1 MFSAKEY
8 LMWNWDQGRMGYF
21 QYDVLR
27 EVSRFVITHQ
37 WSGNNSTLIRSET
50 GQPFSAPT
58 THSAWRNYKRIFK
71 LCLLFSEKDGVAL
84 STPVAQ
90 ILAQS
95 GAVTC
100 DEYLHFLVEATT
112 DPSPAL
118 TGWKAVAEGQ
128 AVRHPLCFALKYLL
142 AKVASLNE
150 PITPIYEVIGAY
162 IDSGFSGA
170 EDDTAF
176 LNLMPKRATYEQ
188 IGRSADPRQ
197 ARESIKFIS
206 QISYLHS
213 DDSNIITSL
222 SQEDAMDIFQDIQ
235 PVAGPYEVDG
245 NLEIQR
251 LAALFKDGSEH
262 DFFDYKN
269 TTVSDVLES
278 GFSEG
283 SKVKKTHI
291 VIERNSKLRD
301 LFFYRTPASVC
312 DACSM
317 DTQKKYPWMGR
328 VLDLHHILPLSSGT
342 RVDSRTG
349 TMLDD
354 LVPVCPTCHR
364 AIHRFYD
371 GHLKTETRK
380 DFLNEK
386 EARAIYAQA
395 KGDIIKGDCYV

>member
-1 MFSAKEY
+1 
-8 LMWNWDQGRMGYF
+8 MGYF

-27 EVSRFVITHQ
+27 EVSRFVTTHQ
-37 WSGNNSTLIRSET
+37 WSGNDSTLIRSET
-50 GQPFSAPT
+50 GQPFSAPE

-71 LCLLFSEKDGVAL
+71 LCLLFSEKDGIAIP
-84 STPVAQ
+84 TPVAQ
-90 ILAQS
+90 IMAQS
-95 GAVTC
+95 GVVTC

-118 TGWKAVAEGQ
+118 TGWKVVAEGHP
-128 AVRHPLCFALKYLL
+128 VRHPLCFALKYLL
-142 AKVASLNE
+142 AKVAGLNE
-150 PITPIYEVIGAY
+150 PITPMYEVIGAY
-162 IDSGFSGA
+162 ISSGFTGA

-176 LNLMPKRATYEQ
+176 LGLMANRDRYEQ
-188 IGRSADPRQ
+188 IGRGADPRQ

-213 DDSNIITSL
+213 DGSNIITSL
-222 SQEDAMDIFQDIQ
+222 SREDAMNIFQDIQ
-235 PVAGPYEVDG
+235 PISGPHENDG
-245 NLEIQR
+245 DKEIQR

-262 DFFDYKN
+262 DFFDYSN
-269 TTVSDVLES
+269 TIVTDVLES
-278 GFSEG
+278 GFAEG

-291 VIERNSKLRD
+291 VIERNSKLRQ
-301 LFFYRTPASVC
+301 LFFERKPTTIC
-312 DACSM
+312 DACNM
-317 DTQKKYPWMGR
+317 DTHKKYPWVKH

-371 GHLKTETRK
+371 GHLKAETRK
-380 DFLNEK
+380 DFLNER
-386 EARAIYAQA
+386 EARDIYIQA
-395 KGDIIKGDCYV
+395 KGEIIKGDCYA

>member
-1 MFSAKEY
+1 
-8 LMWNWDQGRMGYF
+8 MWNWDQGHLAYF

-27 EVSRFVITHQ
+27 EVSRFVTTHQ
-37 WSGNNSTLIRSET
+37 WQRNDSYLIRDET
-50 GQPFSAPT
+50 GLPFRAPD
-58 THSAWRNYKRIFK
+58 THTPWRQYARVFK
-71 LCLLFSEKDGVAL
+71 TCLLISEDNGVAVP
-84 STPVAQ
+84 TPIAQ
-90 ILAQS
+90 LLTQS

-112 DPSPAL
+112 DPLPAL
-118 TGWKAVAEGQ
+118 IGWKAVAEGQ
-128 AVRHPLCFALKYLL
+128 TVRHPLCFALKYLL
-142 AKVASLNE
+142 AKVAGLNE

-176 LNLMPKRATYEQ
+176 LNLMPKRTTYEK
-188 IGRSADPRQ
+188 IGNDAKPRQ

-213 DDSNIITSL
+213 DGSNIITSL
-222 SQEDAMDIFQDIQ
+222 SQEDAMNIFQDIH
-235 PVAGPYEVDG
+235 PISGPRETDG
-245 NLEIQR
+245 DLEIQR

-269 TTVSDVLES
+269 TIVSDVLES

-301 LFFYRTPASVC
+301 LFFDRTPTTIC

-317 DTQKKYPWMGR
+317 DTKKKYPWVER

-342 RVDSRTG
+342 RVDAKTG
-349 TMLDD
+349 TILKD

-371 GHLKTETRK
+371 GHLKAETRK

-386 EARAIYAQA
+386 EARDIYAQA
-395 KGDIIKGDCYV
+395 KGEIIKGDCHA

>member
-1 MFSAKEY
+1 
-8 LMWNWDQGRMGYF
+8 MWNWDQGHLAYF

-27 EVSRFVITHQ
+27 EVSRFVTTHQ
-37 WSGNNSTLIRSET
+37 WQRNDSYLIRDET
-50 GQPFSAPT
+50 GLPFKAPD
-58 THSAWRNYKRIFK
+58 THTPWRQYARVFK
-71 LCLLFSEKDGVAL
+71 TCLLISEENGVAVP
-84 STPVAQ
+84 TPIAQ
-90 ILAQS
+90 ILTQA

-112 DPSPAL
+112 DPLPAL

-128 AVRHPLCFALKYLL
+128 PVRHPLCFALKYLL
-142 AKVASLNE
+142 AKVAGLNE

-176 LNLMPKRATYEQ
+176 LNLMPKRTTYEK
-188 IGRSADPRQ
+188 IGKDADPRQ

-213 DDSNIITSL
+213 DGSNIITSL
-222 SQEDAMDIFQDIQ
+222 SQEDAMNIFQDIH
-235 PVAGPYEVDG
+235 PISGLREADG

-269 TTVSDVLES
+269 TIVSDVLES

-301 LFFYRTPASVC
+301 LFFDRTPTTVC

-317 DTQKKYPWMGR
+317 DTKKKYPWVER

-342 RVDSRTG
+342 RVDSKTG
-349 TMLDD
+349 TILKD

-371 GHLKTETRK
+371 GHLKAETRK

-386 EARAIYAQA
+386 EARDIYAQA
-395 KGDIIKGDCYV
+395 KGEIIKGDCHA

>member
-1 MFSAKEY
+1 
-8 LMWNWDQGRMGYF
+8 MWNWDQGRMGYF

-27 EVSRFVITHQ
+27 EVSRFVTTHQ
-37 WSGNNSTLIRSET
+37 WSGKDSTLIRSET
-50 GQPFSAPT
+50 GQPFSAPD

-71 LCLLFSEKDGVAL
+71 LCLLFSEKDGV
-84 STPVAQ
+84 SVPTPVAQ

-118 TGWKAVAEGQ
+118 TGWSVIEEGQ

-142 AKVASLNE
+142 AKVAGLNE

-176 LNLMPKRATYEQ
+176 LNLMHKRAGYEQ
-188 IGRSADPRQ
+188 IGRNANLRQ

-213 DDSNIITSL
+213 DGSNIITSL
-222 SQEDAMDIFQDIQ
+222 SQEDAMNIFQDIQ
-235 PVAGPYEVDG
+235 PISGPCEVDG

-251 LAALFKDGSEH
+251 LAALFKDGSQH

-269 TTVSDVLES
+269 TIVPDVLES

-301 LFFYRTPASVC
+301 LFFDRKPTTVC
-312 DACSM
+312 DACSI
-317 DTQKKYPWMGR
+317 DTKKKYPWVER

-371 GHLKTETRK
+371 GHLKVETRK

-386 EARAIYAQA
+386 EARYIYAKA
-395 KGDIIKGDCYV
+395 KGEIIKGDCYAS

>member
-1 MFSAKEY
+1 M
-8 LMWNWDQGRMGYF
+8 RYF

-27 EVSRFVITHQ
+27 EVSRFVTTHP
-37 WSGNNSTLIRSET
+37 WTRGDSTLIRRET
-50 GQPFSAPT
+50 GLPFAAPE
-58 THSAWRNYKRIFK
+58 THTPWRNYSRIFK
-71 LCLLFSEKDGVAL
+71 LCLLVSENDGVAIP
-84 STPVAQ
+84 TPIAQ
-90 ILAQS
+90 ILTQT

-118 TGWKAVAEGQ
+118 TGWKAVSEGQ
-128 AVRHPLCFALKYLL
+128 PVRHPLCFALKYLL
-142 AKVASLNE
+142 AKVAGLNE

-162 IDSGFSGA
+162 IDSRFLGV

-188 IGRSADPRQ
+188 IGRNADPRQ

-213 DDSNIITSL
+213 DGSNIITSL
-222 SQEDAMDIFQDIQ
+222 SQEDAMNIFKDIQ
-235 PVAGPYEVDG
+235 PIAGPRKADG

-269 TTVSDVLES
+269 TIISDVIES

-283 SKVKKTHI
+283 GKVKKTHI

-301 LFFYRTPASVC
+301 LFFNRTPTTIC
-312 DACSM
+312 DACSI
-317 DTQKKYPWMGR
+317 DTHKKYPWVER

-354 LVPVCPTCHR
+354 LMPVCPTCHR

-371 GHLKTETRK
+371 GYLKTETRK

-386 EARAIYAQA
+386 EARDIYVQA
-395 KGDIIKGDCYV
+395 KETITKGVCYA

>member
-1 MFSAKEY
+1 
-8 LMWNWDQGRMGYF
+8 MWSWDQGHLAYF

-27 EVSRFVITHQ
+27 EVARFVTSHQ
-37 WSGNNSTLIRSET
+37 WQRQDSDLIRAET
-50 GQPFSAPT
+50 GLPFKAPK
-58 THSAWRNYKRIFK
+58 THTPWRQYARVFK
-71 LCLLFSEKDGVAL
+71 TCLLISENDGIAVP
-84 STPVAQ
+84 TPVAQ
-90 ILAQS
+90 ILTQP

-128 AVRHPLCFALKYLL
+128 GVRHPLCFALKYLL
-142 AKVASLNE
+142 AKIAGLNE

-162 IDSGFSGA
+162 IDSGFSGS

-176 LNLMPKRATYEQ
+176 LGLMAKRASYEK
-188 IGRSADPRQ
+188 IGKDADPRQ

-213 DDSNIITSL
+213 DGSNIITSL
-222 SQEDAMDIFQDIQ
+222 SQEDAMNIFQDIN
-235 PVAGPYEVDG
+235 PINGPREDDG
-245 NLEIQR
+245 DLEIQR

-262 DFFDYKN
+262 DFFDYRN
-269 TTVSDVLES
+269 TIVSDVLES

-301 LFFYRTPASVC
+301 LFFDRTPTTVC
-312 DACSM
+312 DACRI
-317 DTQKKYPWMGR
+317 DTSVRYPWVER

-342 RVDSRTG
+342 RVDSKTG

-371 GHLKTETRK
+371 GHLKAETRK

-386 EARAIYAQA
+386 EAREIYAQA
-395 KGDIIKGDCYV
+395 KGAIVKGDCHA

>member
-1 MFSAKEY
+1 
-8 LMWNWDQGRMGYF
+8 MGYF

-27 EVSRFVITHQ
+27 EVSRFVTEHQ
-37 WSGNNSTLIRSET
+37 WTRGDSALIRGET
-50 GQPFSAPT
+50 GLPFAAPA
-58 THSAWRNYKRIFK
+58 THTPWRNYSRIFK
-71 LCLLFSEKDGVAL
+71 LCLLVSENDGVAVP
-84 STPVAQ
+84 TPVAQ
-90 ILAQS
+90 ILTQA

-118 TGWKAVAEGQ
+118 TGWKAVSEDQ

-142 AKVASLNE
+142 AKVAGLNE

-162 IDSGFSGA
+162 IDSGFSGE
-170 EDDTAF
+170 EDDIAF
-176 LNLMPKRATYEQ
+176 LGLMAKSSSYEQ
-188 IGRSADPRQ
+188 IAKNVDPRQ

-206 QISYLHS
+206 QISYLYS
-213 DDSNIITSL
+213 DGSNIITTL
-222 SQEDAMDIFQDIQ
+222 SREDAMDVFKDLE
-235 PVAGPYEVDG
+235 PKPGPYEADG

-251 LAALFKDGSEH
+251 VAKFFKGGSNH
-262 DFFDYKN
+262 DFFGYQN
-269 TTVSDVLES
+269 TIVSDVLES

-301 LFFYRTPASVC
+301 LFFNRTPTSVC
-312 DACSM
+312 DACSI
-317 DTQKKYPWMGR
+317 DTKKKYPWVDR

-371 GHLKTETRK
+371 GHLKAETRK

-386 EARAIYAQA
+386 EARDIYAQA
-395 KGDIIKGDCYV
+395 KGEIIKGDCHA

>member
-1 MFSAKEY
+1 
-8 LMWNWDQGRMGYF
+8 MGYF

-27 EVSRFVITHQ
+27 EVSRFVTTHQ
-37 WSGNNSTLIRSET
+37 WSGDDSALIRSKT
-50 GQPFSAPT
+50 GQKFSAPD

-71 LCLLFSEKDGVAL
+71 LCLLFSEKGGVAIP
-84 STPVAQ
+84 TPVAQ

-128 AVRHPLCFALKYLL
+128 PVRHPLCFALKYLL
-142 AKVASLNE
+142 AKVAFLNE

-162 IDSGFSGA
+162 INSGFSGA
-170 EDDTAF
+170 EDDASF
-176 LNLMPKRATYEQ
+176 LNIMQKRTTYEK
-188 IGRSADPRQ
+188 IGREADPRQ

-206 QISYLHS
+206 QISYLLS
-213 DDSNIITSL
+213 DGSNIITSL
-222 SQEDAMDIFQDIQ
+222 SQEDAMNIFKDIQ
-235 PVAGPYEVDG
+235 PISGPYEADG
-245 NLEIQR
+245 DKEIQR
-251 LAALFKDGSEH
+251 LAALFKDGSAY
-262 DFFDYKN
+262 DFFDYGN
-269 TTVSDVLES
+269 TIVSDVLES

-291 VIERNSKLRD
+291 VIERNSKLRN
-301 LFFYRTPASVC
+301 LFFERNPTAIC

-317 DTQKKYPWMGR
+317 DTKKKYPWVER
-328 VLDLHHILPLSSGT
+328 ALDLHHVLPLSSGIK
-342 RVDSRTG
+342 VDSRTG

-364 AIHRFYD
+364 AIHTFYN
-371 GHLKTETRK
+371 GHLKAETRK

-386 EARAIYAQA
+386 EARDIYARA
-395 KGDIIKGDCYV
+395 KGKIAKGDCYA